1 MKNIGILLILIYLL
15 SSMMY
20 GNDLNKGL
28 IKSVEEGNLYFVK
41 HYFDRGADISVGK
54 ALKLAQKKGHTEI
67 IKYLEVRQQI
77 SKDFV
82 PKNYRIRDLTLLSRD
97 HIIVVLQ
104 KKEMEME
111 DYQVG
116 YPIILL
122 KKNKDKYI
130 EVSRTQTVS
139 VGSNSAAEGFMGIVS
154 KGDFF
159 TIEQVFGG
167 RVFILS
173 YATFKYNTST
183 EEFLLDKYSEVYI
196 DRYAESQDESEPTHF
211 KVEKNKYSFEDFTE
225 EFFDA
230 LRNDEL

>member
-1 MKNIGILLILIYLL
+1 MKKTGILLILL
-15 SSMMY
+15 SSSIMY
-20 GNDLNKGL
+20 SNDLNKNL
-28 IKSVEEGNLYFVK
+28 IESIEEGNLYSVK
-41 HYFDRGADISVGK
+41 NYFDRGADISVGK

-77 SKDFV
+77 LKDFV
-82 PKNYRIRDLTLLSRD
+82 PENYRIKDLTLLSRD

-104 KKEMEME
+104 KKEMKME

-130 EVSRTQTVS
+130 EIARTQTVS
-139 VGSNSAAEGFMGIVS
+139 VGWNSPAEGFLMIAV

-167 RVFILS
+167 SEFIRS

-196 DRYAESQDESEPTHF
+196 DRFAESQDESEPTHF

>member
-1 MKNIGILLILIYLL
+1 MKNIGLLLVLSL
-15 SSMMY
+15 SSIMY
-20 GNDLNKGL
+20 SNDLNDSL
-28 IKSVEEGNLYFVK
+28 IKSIEEGNLFRVNSYLGK
-41 HYFDRGADISVGK
+41 EANISVEK

-77 SKDFV
+77 LKDFV
-82 PKNYRIRDLTLLSRD
+82 PENYHIKDLTLLSRD
-97 HIIVVLQ
+97 HIIVVVQ
-104 KKEMEME
+104 KKEMEWNG
-111 DYQVG
+111 VG

-139 VGSNSAAEGFMGIVS
+139 VGSNSPAEGFMGIVS

-167 RVFILS
+167 REFILS

-183 EEFLLDKYSEVYI
+183 EEFLLDKYSEVYV
-196 DRYAESQDESEPTHF
+196 DRFAESQDLSEPKHF

-225 EFFDA
+225 EFFDD
-230 LRNDEL
+230 LRDGLI

>member
-1 MKNIGILLILIYLL
+1 
-15 SSMMY
+15 MMY
-20 GNDLNKGL
+20 GNDLNKNL
-28 IKSVEEGNLYFVK
+28 IESIEEGNLYRVNYYLGK
-41 HYFDRGADISVGK
+41 EANISMGK

-77 SKDFV
+77 LKDFV
-82 PKNYRIRDLTLLSRD
+82 PENYRIKDLTLLSRD

-104 KKEMEME
+104 KKEMKME

-130 EVSRTQTVS
+130 EIARTQTVS
-139 VGSNSAAEGFMGIVS
+139 VGSNSPGEGFQRIAV

-167 RVFILS
+167 RVFVLS
-173 YATFKYNTST
+173 YATFKYNAST
-183 EEFLLDKYSEVYI
+183 EEFLLDKYSEVYT
-196 DRYAESQDESEPTHF
+196 DRFAESQDESEPKHF